1 MNATHLHIILVHAP
15 VAALLF
21 GALSLKIGTFWNS
34 RPAQFLG
41 YATIFAGI
49 LAAFAA
55 GATGE
60 EAEEALEAVGGFSHE
75 LIHEHEE
82 AAEGFMFGI
91 WSLAAVALVGFA
103 LLLLNHAKAKLFA
116 WIVLIY
122 AVVVSTGGMWVGYL
136 GGQISHP
143 EAYDQAPAIHSEL
156 HEE

>member
-1 MNATHLHIILVHAP
+1 MNPTHLHIILVHAP

-34 RPAQFLG
+34 RPAQLLG

-82 AAEGFMFGI
+82 AAEGFIFGI
-91 WSLAAVALVGFA
+91 WTLTAVALVGFA

-143 EAYDQAPAIHSEL
+143 EAYDQAPAAHPEQ
-156 HEE
+156 HED

>member
-1 MNATHLHIILVHAP
+1 
-15 VAALLF
+15 
-21 GALSLKIGTFWNS
+21 
-34 RPAQFLG
+34 
-41 YATIFAGI
+41 
-49 LAAFAA
+49 
-55 GATGE
+55 
-60 EAEEALEAVGGFSHE
+60 LEAVGGFSHE

-122 AVVVSTGGMWVGYL
+122 ASVVSLGGMRVGYL

-143 EAYDQAPAIHSEL
+143 EAYDQAPAVHSEL